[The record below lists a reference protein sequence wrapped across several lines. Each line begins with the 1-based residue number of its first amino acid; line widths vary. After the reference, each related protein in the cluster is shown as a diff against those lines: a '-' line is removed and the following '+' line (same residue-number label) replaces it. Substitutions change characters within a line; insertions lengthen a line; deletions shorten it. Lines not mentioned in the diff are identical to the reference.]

1 MMVHQEARCP
11 VCRAAF
17 DLEAKDFV
25 ALGQSIECK
34 NGCGP
39 FAASAATVICC
50 LEDADG
56 MVQMPLRAL

>member
-17 DLEAKDFV
+17 DLAQKDFV
-25 ALGQSIECK
+25 ALGQSINCK

-39 FAASAATVICC
+39 FTASGDTVTCC
-50 LEDADG
+50 MEDADG
-56 MVQMPLRAL
+56 MVQLPLRAL